1 MTYEKRG
8 SMWLRWCGLLRHL
21 CLTVNYAMLQDTM
34 VCQIRV
40 NRGQMI
46 RDHTLPLLKRMAK
59 PSDIA
64 VINFA

>member
-1 MTYEKRG
+1 MKRVFG
-8 SMWLRWCGLLRHL
+8 LELCWCGLLRHL
-21 CLTVNYAMLQDTM
+21 FLTVDYATLQGTK
-34 VCQIRV
+34 VCQIRI

>member
-1 MTYEKRG
+1 MEDCA
-8 SMWLRWCGLLRHL
+8 S
-21 CLTVNYAMLQDTM
+21 LQGTM

-59 PSDIA
+59 PTDIA
-64 VINFA
+64 VIIFA